1 MNWNPDK
8 YDEHTRFVSDLG
20 MPLVELLQPR
30 PGERILDLG
39 CGDGVLTQKLIEI
52 GCEVTG
58 VDASGQMVA
67 AALKRGIDARVM
79 DAHML
84 TFADAFDAVFSNAAL
99 HWMKEPDRVI
109 AGVWRSLKK
118 PGRFVGE
125 FGGLGNVDKL
135 HRALLEAISTRGIPP
150 ADIDPWYFPSPDEYR
165 DKLVSAGFSVDSIE
179 LVDRPT
185 PLPTGV
191 AGWIESVAHPFLAV
205 VEPEERGALI
215 SEVEDRVRPLLCND
229 GVWFA
234 DYVRLRFS
242 ASVQG

>member
-20 MPLVELLQPR
+20 MPVVELLQPR

-58 VDASGQMVA
+58 VDTSRQMVA
-67 AALKRGIDARVM
+67 AALRRGIDARVM
-79 DAHML
+79 DGHTL
-84 TFADAFDAVFSNAAL
+84 TFADVFDAVFSNAAL

-135 HRALLEAISTRGIPP
+135 HRALLEAISMRGIPP
-150 ADIDPWYFPSPDEYR
+150 GDVDPWFFPSPDEYR
-165 DKLVSAGFSVDSIE
+165 DKLVSAGFNVDSIE

-205 VEPEERGALI
+205 VEPEQRGALI

>member
-1 MNWNPDK
+1 MNWNPEK
-8 YDEHTRFVSDLG
+8 YDEHARFVTDLG
-20 MPLVELLQPR
+20 MPVVELLRPR

-58 VDASGQMVA
+58 VDASRQMVA
-67 AALKRGIDARVM
+67 AALQRGIDARVM
-79 DAHML
+79 DGHTL
-84 TFADAFDAVFSNAAL
+84 TFADEFDAVFSNAAL

-109 AGVWRSLKK
+109 KGVWRSLKK

-135 HRALLEAISTRGIPP
+135 HRALLEAISMRGIPP
-150 ADIDPWYFPSPDEYR
+150 GDVDPWFFPSPDEYR
-165 DKLVSAGFSVDSIE
+165 DRLVSAGFSVDSIE

-205 VEPEERGALI
+205 VEPEERGVLI

-234 DYVRLRFS
+234 DYVRLRFL
-242 ASVQG
+242 ATVQG

>member
-20 MPLVELLQPR
+20 MPVVELLQPR

-58 VDASGQMVA
+58 VDASRQMVA
-67 AALKRGIDARVM
+67 AALQRGIDARVM
-79 DAHML
+79 DGHTL

-135 HRALLEAISTRGIPP
+135 HRALLEAISMRGIPP
-150 ADIDPWYFPSPDEYR
+150 GDVDPWFFPSPDEYR

-179 LVDRPT
+179 LVD
-185 PLPTGV
+185 
-191 AGWIESVAHPFLAV
+191 AG
-205 VEPEERGALI
+205 
-215 SEVEDRVRPLLCND
+215 
-229 GVWFA
+229 
-234 DYVRLRFS
+234 S
-242 ASVQG
+242 AIWASSARH

>member
-20 MPLVELLQPR
+20 MPVVELLQPR

-58 VDASGQMVA
+58 VDASRQMVA
-67 AALKRGIDARVM
+67 AARQRGIDARVM
-79 DAHML
+79 DGHTL

-135 HRALLEAISTRGIPP
+135 HRALLEAISMRGIPP
-150 ADIDPWYFPSPDEYR
+150 GDIDPWFFPSPDEYR

-205 VEPEERGALI
+205 VEPEQRGALI

>member
-20 MPLVELLQPR
+20 MPVVELLQPR

-58 VDASGQMVA
+58 VDTSRQMVA
-67 AALKRGIDARVM
+67 AALERGIDARVM
-79 DAHML
+79 DGHTL

-135 HRALLEAISTRGIPP
+135 HRALLEAISMRGIPP
-150 ADIDPWYFPSPDEYR
+150 GDVDPWFFPSPDEYR
-165 DKLVSAGFSVDSIE
+165 DKLVSAGFNVDSIE

-205 VEPEERGALI
+205 VEPEQRGALI

>member
-20 MPLVELLQPR
+20 MPVVELLQPR

-58 VDASGQMVA
+58 VDTSRQMVA
-67 AALKRGIDARVM
+67 AALQRGIDARVM
-79 DAHML
+79 DGHTL

-135 HRALLEAISTRGIPP
+135 HRALLEAISMRGIPP
-150 ADIDPWYFPSPDEYR
+150 GDVDPWFFPSPDEYR
-165 DKLVSAGFSVDSIE
+165 DKLVSAGFNVDSIE

-205 VEPEERGALI
+205 VEPEQRGALI